1 MYFHGNMPNKNLP
14 LSGSE
19 TVFTENKWST
29 TKGVRHNNCYSYAAN
44 NYSNTRVQKA
54 VPGGMVAKREGRSPN
69 YDAPLSCANLV
80 PKVVGDNPESVYR
93 IADVDAP
100 CKQGFYKIMMFVDPG
115 EHFDG
120 DFHFYKQ
127 HKDVEYRVQE
137 GDTLETIARMFSVTV
152 EYLRKH
158 NPKVSPSP
166 GSKILVPNV
175 NAWSHKMGHATGA
188 LLTDSCGKIIKDP
201 RKACRVYSHNYKNF
215 CGGFCVR
222 RDGNVKTV

>member
-1 MYFHGNMPNKNLP
+1 MNNKNGLP

-19 TVFTENKWST
+19 TLFTENKWST

-54 VPGGMVAKREGRSPN
+54 VPGGMIAKREGRSPN

-80 PKVVGDNPESVYR
+80 PKVVGDNPEGVYR
-93 IADVDAP
+93 VADVDAP
-100 CKQGFYKIMMFVDPG
+100 CKRGFYKIMMFVDPG
-115 EHFDG
+115 RDYDG

-137 GDTLETIARMFSVTV
+137 GDTLQIIARMFYVTV
-152 EYLRKH
+152 EYLLKH
-158 NPKVSPSP
+158 NPKVSSNADLRP
-166 GSKILVPNV
+166 GTTKVFVPDV

-188 LLTDSCGKIIKDP
+188 LITDSCGKIIKDP
-201 RKACRVYSHNYKNF
+201 RKACRAYSHNYKNF

-222 RDGNVKTV
+222 RNGNVKTV